1 MVGSRGQVKFGVAY
15 PLPAGFQVSAA
26 FQNLPG
32 VDRNSNYV
40 VRNAEVAESLG
51 RNLGSCRGQ
60 AVCTATAT
68 VTNALF
74 PVYTEFEDRLNQLD
88 LRLAKAIGVGKTRVK
103 AMADVYNIFNS
114 TAISALAITYNP
126 TNTYLRPTTL
136 QGGRLFRFGVDLQF

>member
-88 LRLAKAIGVGKTRVK
+88 LRLAKAIGV
-103 AMADVYNIFNS
+103 VYNIFNS

-136 QGGRLFRFGVDLQF
+136 QGGRLFRFGVDVEF